1 MGRMSTSIA
10 ALRARAKTP
19 GGVKAIRY
27 TLVSVISVIV
37 AQIALIVLF
46 GLLHWTARSSNILAV
61 TLGGIPS
68 YWLNRRWV
76 WKKSGRS
83 HLWKETV
90 PFWALNFV
98 GLALSTWA
106 ADFAASWGKTN
117 FDSHLVQTALVAAG
131 SIGAFG
137 VLWIG
142 KFLVFNKLMFGIE
155 HHRAADA

>member
-1 MGRMSTSIA
+1 MGRMATAIA
-10 ALRARAKTP
+10 DLRARAKTP
-19 GGVKAIRY
+19 GGKKAIRY

-37 AQIALIVLF
+37 SQVSLVILY
-46 GLLHWTARSSNILAV
+46 GLLHWTARSANILAV
-61 TLGGIPS
+61 IIGGIPS

-90 PFWALNFV
+90 PFWVLNFI

-106 ADFAASWGKTN
+106 AGFAESWGTTN
-117 FDSHLVQTALVAAG
+117 LDSHALRTACVAAG

-137 VLWIG
+137 FLWIG
-142 KFLVFNKLMFGIE
+142 KFLIFNKLMFGIE

>member
-1 MGRMSTSIA
+1 MGGMSLTIA
-10 ALRARAKTP
+10 DLRARAKTP
-19 GGVKAIRY
+19 GGVKAIKY
-27 TLVSVISVIV
+27 TLVSVISIV
-37 AQIALIVLF
+37 VTQIALVVLY

-90 PFWALNFV
+90 PFWALNFF

-106 ADFAASWGKTN
+106 ADFGGSYGESH
-117 FDSHLVQTALVAAG
+117 FHSHLLQTACVAIG

-137 VLWIG
+137 VLWVG
-142 KFLVFNKLMFGIE
+142 KFLIFNKLMFGIE